1 MRAAVYD
8 RRGPAAEV
16 LRITDVPRPE
26 PGAGEVRVRVH
37 TSGVNPTD
45 WKSRAGAT
53 ARPIDE
59 FQIPNQDG
67 AGVIDAVGEGVD
79 PARVGQRVWLWM
91 AAAGRRW
98 GTAAEWTVLPAER
111 AVRLPDG
118 ISMDLGASLG
128 VPAMT
133 AHRCLFAD
141 GPLEGKAV
149 LVAGGAGAV
158 GHFAIELAKRAGAR
172 VVSTVSNPEK
182 AGLAARAG
190 ADLVVNYTDADA
202 ADQVRAF
209 APRFDRVVEVALG
222 PNLELDLSVAGP
234 QTVVAVYA
242 ADGPDPVLPVRACM
256 TANVTLRFILL
267 YGVPGDAMR
276 QAAADITDALAEGAL
291 TSLPVYHFRLDDC
304 AAAHEAVEGRA
315 VGKVIIDLA

>member
-1 MRAAVYD
+1 
-8 RRGPAAEV
+8 V
-16 LRITDVPRPE
+16 LRITDVPRPD
-26 PGAGEVRVRVH
+26 PGAGEVRVRIQA
-37 TSGVNPTD
+37 SGVNPTD

-53 ARPIDE
+53 PRPIDE

-79 PARVGQRVWLWM
+79 PARLGQRVWVWM

-118 ISMDLGASLG
+118 ISMEFGASLG
-128 VPAMT
+128 VPAIT

-141 GPLEGKAV
+141 GPVDGKAV

-158 GHFAIELAKRAGAR
+158 GHFAIELAKWAGAR
-172 VVSTVSNPEK
+172 VATTVSNPEK
-182 AGLAARAG
+182 AKLAAEAG
-190 ADLVVNYTDADA
+190 ADLVVNYTEAGA
-202 ADQVRAF
+202 ADQIRAF
-209 APRFDRVVEVALG
+209 APRFDRIVEVALG
-222 PNLELDLSVAGP
+222 PNLELDLSVSGP
-234 QTVVAVYA
+234 GTVVVTYA

-267 YGVPGDAMR
+267 YTVPEAALR
-276 QAAADITDALAEGAL
+276 QAADDITAALTEGAL
-291 TSLPVYHFRLDDC
+291 TALPVHHFRLDDC
-304 AAAHEAVEGRA
+304 AVAHEAVEGRA